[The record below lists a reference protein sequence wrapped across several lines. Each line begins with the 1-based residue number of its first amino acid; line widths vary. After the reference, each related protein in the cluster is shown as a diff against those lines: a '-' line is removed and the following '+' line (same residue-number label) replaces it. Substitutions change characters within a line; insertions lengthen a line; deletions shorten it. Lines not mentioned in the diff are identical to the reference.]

1 MIFTDLSS
9 VFLTTSL
16 YRSPSL
22 ILLDDLHSLSPTA
35 SASLSARL
43 DDLHIK
49 PSVRPV
55 VVVATT
61 NHIEAVDLAL
71 RRPGRFDREIEI
83 TTPSAV
89 ERREVRV
96 CVCVHTWCVCVCV
109 YGCVCV
115 CSRHPLMMSA
125 TGDIPERCVTLRG
138 GR

>member
-1 MIFTDLSS
+1 MIFTDPSS

-61 NHIEAVDLAL
+61 NHIEAIDSAL

-96 CVCVHTWCVCVCV
+96 CVCARARMCTWCVCAYLVCMGV
-109 YGCVCV
+109 CVCV
-115 CSRHPLMMSA
+115 H
-125 TGDIPERCVTLRG
+125 GTL
-138 GR
+138 